1 MARVTKLIVDQPELS
16 GVAQLSANGVN
27 GRPFALDGPLFAVRR
42 DQELHWRI
50 SEASDR
56 MLHPVHVH
64 GCQFRIV
71 SQNGKPPEPHR
82 AGWKDIAPISHGGFS
97 EILVRFPYAAG
108 PHTPYMAHC
117 HILEHE
123 DSGMMAQFTVA

>member
-1 MARVTKLIVDQPELS
+1 V
-16 GVAQLSANGVN
+16 
-27 GRPFALDGPLFAVRR
+27 PFALDEPFFTARR
-42 DQELHWRI
+42 DQELRWRI

-64 GCQFRIV
+64 GCRFRIV
-71 SQNGKPPEPHR
+71 SQNGKLPEPHR
-82 AGWKDIAPISHGGFS
+82 AGWKDIAPISQGGFS

-108 PHTPYMAHC
+108 PHAPYMAHC